1 MSEAAAVLPDVGTVS
16 QFENLN
22 LIYRRDMIWR
32 CWRWLLII
40 SRSVYKI
47 VPGWRSSAPHR
58 RRVCLCQWPAVQITQ
73 DTLSGAFLSLLRSQ
87 YGGGRLRN
95 VWMEE
100 EVQTFR
106 YKGGLVSSPVCGH
119 QTFWYLISPPAT
131 RTPGS
136 EMLELVTYL
145 WTPPLIPSYWEL
157 AGSAAKITVARGL
170 CVGRVFLCP
179 GLVCAAWLWPRLECD
194 CVATKPGT
202 WSQYYFYIIIPLLLL
217 LSYNFPAVSW
227 LGPGQP
233 WSQHHNETPAPTTP
247 WSSLRK

>member
-87 YGGGRLRN
+87 YGETSECMDGGGGSDFQIQGRSR
-95 VWMEE
+95 
-100 EVQTFR
+100 VQ
-106 YKGGLVSSPVCGH
+106 SSVR
-119 QTFWYLISPPAT
+119 TSNILISDLATCHPDTWIWEAGARHLSLDTSSRPRLLRPP
-131 RTPGS
+131 
-136 EMLELVTYL
+136 
-145 WTPPLIPSYWEL
+145 
-157 AGSAAKITVARGL
+157 GSAAKITVARGL

-227 LGPGQP
+227 PGPGQP